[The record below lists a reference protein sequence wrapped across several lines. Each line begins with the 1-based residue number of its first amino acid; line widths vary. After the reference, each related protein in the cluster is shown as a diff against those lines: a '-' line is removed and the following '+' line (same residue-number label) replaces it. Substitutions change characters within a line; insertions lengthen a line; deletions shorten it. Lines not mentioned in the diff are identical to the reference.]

1 MAAMPG
7 LWIRILQVQVL
18 MENKKEMRKA
28 PMKKNKCPAFK
39 MLDKIYSEDYTTT
52 ILTKYGVGKV
62 IRNEH
67 ELAHCSL
74 HAMNGGTKDSSLCFD
89 LDRCMIINNQYKSRR
104 KSCHKD

>member
-1 MAAMPG
+1 
-7 LWIRILQVQVL
+7 
-18 MENKKEMRKA
+18 
-28 PMKKNKCPAFK
+28 MKKNKCPAFK

-104 KSCHKD
+104 KSYHKD